1 MNRLRPD
8 GTPNL
13 YFSIRRRPRSELH
26 GRRRRRHPGVQPA
39 SCTRWRDLPNGA
51 RADENINKQNA
62 LVADERRARWLG
74 LQGALT
80 YNENKVKENLYGY
93 SDGGIITK
101 GVLDGVINPF
111 GDQSAAG
118 TALLNSAAL
127 TATSRTPR
135 APARAPTSN

>member
-1 MNRLRPD
+1 
-8 GTPNL
+8 
-13 YFSIRRRPRSELH
+13 
-26 GRRRRRHPGVQPA
+26 
-39 SCTRWRDLPNGA
+39 
-51 RADENINKQNA
+51 
-62 LVADERRARWLG
+62 
-74 LQGALT
+74 LT

-127 TATSRTPR
+127 MATSRTPR